1 MHIGKIVLVAMGGF
15 FALAPRANADTRDD
29 VVSGIQR
36 CGVIHDNRVW
46 LDCVYGAVQ
55 PMRGQLGLQP
65 APEFQQRLVPPAQ
78 LGMAPPAYVPAPAP
92 PAQAAQPAPR
102 PRRKVGFFGNLI
114 GLAPP
119 VAVSR
124 MASYSFEKGG
134 GFLVTLDNGQQW
146 RQTEI
151 EGGAPPWTKPASDY
165 QVTIIQG
172 AFGSYSLRTG
182 DDPRLYKV
190 APVR

>member
-1 MHIGKIVLVAMGGF
+1 MHIRKMALVLIGGL
-15 FALAPRANADTRDD
+15 FALTPRAHADIRDD

-65 APEFQQRLVPPAQ
+65 APEFQQRLVPPPQ
-78 LGMAPPAYVPAPAP
+78 IGMAPVPAYSTPPAAPAAP
-92 PAQAAQPAPR
+92 PAPK

-119 VAVSR
+119 VAASR
-124 MASYSFEKGG
+124 MASYTFEKGG

-151 EGGAPPWTKPASDY
+151 EGGTPPWTKPASDY

-172 AFGSYSLRTG
+172 AFGSYSLRTS

-190 APVR
+190 APVK